1 MYSAFSYSSK
11 IALSKIGS
19 ELSVKVV
26 LFQTSCYHMAFPL
39 IN

>member
-26 LFQTSCYHMAFPL
+26 LFQGSCYHMAFPL

>member
-1 MYSAFSYSSK
+1 MYSEFSYSSK
-11 IALSKIGS
+11 IALSKISS